1 MEKRENQNQ
10 NQERE
15 KLSLEKFQQEIQ
27 KIKEAEEKGELKTGH
42 FISGEREFNV
52 KDLTEEDR
60 QIYEEFKNSTLTREK
75 FNEYWKTISSGQTTS
90 VYYAAYIANKFT
102 IELEK
107 KGLAMKKLKNSRT

>member
-10 NQERE
+10 NQERK
-15 KLSLEKFQQEIQ
+15 KLSLEEFQQEIQ

-42 FISGEREFNV
+42 FLGEEEFSV
-52 KDLTEEDR
+52 GDLTEEDR
-60 QIYEEFKNSTLTREK
+60 QIYEELNNGALTKEK
-75 FNEYWKTISSGQTTS
+75 FNEYWKTISPGQTTR

-107 KGLAMKKLKNSRT
+107 KDWLWKN

>member
-10 NQERE
+10 NQERK
-15 KLSLEKFQQEIQ
+15 KLSLEEFQQEIQ

-42 FISGEREFNV
+42 FLGEEEFSV
-52 KDLTEEDR
+52 GDLTEEDR
-60 QIYEEFKNSTLTREK
+60 QIYEELNNGALTKEK
-75 FNEYWKTISSGQTTS
+75 FNEYWTTIPEGQTMR

-107 KGLAMKKLKNSRT
+107 KDWL